1 MLHGNLLLGRYMH
14 TGCSPGVVI
23 TAAMGNPLPIP
34 LAMVTVDAGESE
46 GRYMYGAYIHV
57 HMYIQ

>member
-1 MLHGNLLLGRYMH
+1 MYMH

-46 GRYMYGAYIHV
+46 GRYMYNTYI

>member
-1 MLHGNLLLGRYMH
+1 MYMH
-14 TGCSPGVVI
+14 TEGSPGVVI

-46 GRYMYGAYIHV
+46 GRYMYNTYIHMYI